1 MPARNAPKRSRS
13 TARRWALFAL
23 TVVAVAC
30 TKGNGQ
36 EAAPAAGGHGG
47 AGGGGGRGGPGAGLP
62 VPVEVSVAEL
72 GTAARV
78 ISATG
83 TVEPIRS
90 IGINAQ
96 VGGALLRVAVEEGD
110 RVSAGQTLAEIDSR
124 ELDAQLA
131 SAEATLE
138 VAKRVAERS
147 QQLRDQQINT
157 VAEYERDQAA
167 YTASRASRDQL
178 RTRVGFAN
186 VKSPVDG
193 VVLDKRVEQGDIVTG
208 QTRLFT
214 IGDVS
219 TLVVR
224 VPVSEHD
231 VGGLKTGDHVP
242 LTLDAF
248 PGRVLAAR
256 VRRVFPSA
264 DTVTR
269 LIPVEIALTP
279 EAARGV
285 KPGYLARVNI
295 QLDPRSNVLLVPTQ
309 ALLEDPTG
317 SVIYLVRGGKAVRTR
332 VRRGGTFQGRVEIVD
347 GITTGDSVIVAGNN
361 IVRDGGAVRFASSPT
376 IDSTP
381 DAARGQRSG
390 ATPPGGTPR

>member
-1 MPARNAPKRSRS
+1 MA
-13 TARRWALFAL
+13 ALVFAVL
-23 TVVAVAC
+23 AC
-30 TKGNGQ
+30 NKGNGQ
-36 EAAPAAGGHGG
+36 EAAPPGGQGAQSGQGGRPGG
-47 AGGGGGRGGPGAGLP
+47 AGGGRGSGLP
-62 VPVEVSVAEL
+62 VPVEVSVAQL
-72 GTAARV
+72 GTAAR
-78 ISATG
+78 IIAATG

-110 RVSAGQTLAEIDSR
+110 VVAAGQMLAEIDSR
-124 ELDAQLA
+124 ELEAQLA

-167 YTASRASRDQL
+167 YTAARASRDQL
-178 RTRVGFAN
+178 RTRVGFAT
-186 VKSPVDG
+186 VRAPVAG
-193 VVLDKRVEQGDIVTG
+193 VVLDKRIEQGDIVTG

-224 VPVSEHD
+224 VPVSELD
-231 VGGLKTGDHVP
+231 VGGLKQGDHVP

-248 PGRVLAAR
+248 PNRVLAAR

-264 DTVTR
+264 DTLTR

-285 KPGYLARVNI
+285 KPGYLARVNM
-295 QLDPRSNVLLVPTQ
+295 QLDPRTNVLMVPTP
-309 ALLEDPTG
+309 AVLEDPSG
-317 SVIYLVRGGKAVRTR
+317 AVVYLARGGKAVRTR
-332 VRRGGTFQGRVEIVD
+332 VQRGATFQGRVEIVS
-347 GITTGDSVIVAGNN
+347 GLSPGDSVIVAGNN
-361 IVRDGGAVRFASSPT
+361 IVRDGGAIRLGVSPT
-376 IDSTP
+376 IDSTS
-381 DAARGQRSG
+381 DSAARPRASAGRS
-390 ATPPGGTPR
+390 GGTPR

>member
-1 MPARNAPKRSRS
+1 MIA
-13 TARRWALFAL
+13 AL
-23 TVVAVAC
+23 AC
-30 TKGNGQ
+30 NQGNGQ
-36 EAAPAAGGHGG
+36 EATPQGGR
-47 AGGGGGRGGPGAGLP
+47 GGGRGGRGSGLP
-62 VPVEVSVAEL
+62 VPVEVAVAEL

-78 ISATG
+78 LAATG

-96 VGGALLRVAVEEGD
+96 LGGALLRVAVEEGSMV
-110 RVSAGQTLAEIDSR
+110 REGQILAEIDSR
-124 ELDAQLA
+124 ELEAQLA
-131 SAEATLE
+131 SAEASLQ

-167 YTASRASRDQL
+167 FTSAQATRDQL
-178 RTRVGFAN
+178 RTRLGFAT
-186 VKSPVDG
+186 VRSPVAG
-193 VVLDKRVEQGDIVTG
+193 VVLDKRVEQGDIVSG

-214 IGDVS
+214 VGDVS

-224 VPVSEHD
+224 VPVSELD
-231 VGGLKTGDHVP
+231 VGGLRPGDHVP
-242 LTLDAF
+242 VTLDAL
-248 PGRVLAAR
+248 PGRVLSAR

-285 KPGYLARVNI
+285 KPGYLARVSI
-295 QLDPRSNVLLVPTQ
+295 QLDPRSNVLLVPAP

-317 SVIYLVRGGKAVRTR
+317 SIVYLARGGKAVRTR
-332 VRRGGTFQGRVEIVD
+332 VTRGGTFQGRVEIVE
-347 GITTGDSVIVAGNN
+347 GLAPGDSVIVAGNN
-361 IVRDGGAVRFASSPT
+361 QVRDGGAIRPGVSPT
-376 IDSTP
+376 LQSVDTSSRAP
-381 DAARGQRSG
+381 AATAGRS
-390 ATPPGGTPR
+390 GGTP

>member
-1 MPARNAPKRSRS
+1 MPVRTCTSRFRS
-13 TARRWALFAL
+13 TARRFLPGAALVIASL
-23 TVVAVAC
+23 AC
-30 TKGNGQ
+30 NKGNGQ
-36 EAAPAAGGHGG
+36 EAAPQAGR
-47 AGGGGGRGGPGAGLP
+47 GGGPGGRGGSGLP
-62 VPVEVSVAEL
+62 TAVEVAVAEL
-72 GTAARV
+72 GTAART

-110 RVSAGQTLAEIDSR
+110 VVSAGQVLAEIDSR
-124 ELDAQLA
+124 ELEAQLA

-167 YTASRASRDQL
+167 YTAARASRDQL
-178 RTRVGFAN
+178 RTRVGFAT
-186 VKSPVDG
+186 VRAPVAG
-193 VVLDKRVEQGDIVTG
+193 VVLDKRIEQGDIVTG

-224 VPVSEHD
+224 VPVSELD
-231 VGGLKTGDHVP
+231 VGGLKQGDHVP

-248 PGRVLAAR
+248 PDRVLAAR

-264 DTVTR
+264 DTLTR

-285 KPGYLARVNI
+285 KPGYLARVNM
-295 QLDPRSNVLLVPTQ
+295 QLDPRSNVLMVPTP
-309 ALLEDPTG
+309 AVLEDPSG
-317 SVIYLVRGGKAVRTR
+317 AVVYLARAGKAVRTR
-332 VRRGGTFQGRVEIVD
+332 VIRGGTFQGRVEIVS
-347 GITTGDSVIVAGNN
+347 GLSPGDSVIVAGNN
-361 IVRDGGAVRFASSPT
+361 MVRDGGAIRFGVSPT
-376 IDSTP
+376 MGTAPESSAP
-381 DAARGQRSG
+381 PQ
-390 ATPPGGTPR
+390 ATPNGSGGTPR

>member
-1 MPARNAPKRSRS
+1 MPVRTSQICNSS
-13 TARRWALFAL
+13 TIRRCAIAALVIA
-23 TVVAVAC
+23 AVAC
-30 TKGNGQ
+30 NRSNGQ
-36 EAAPAAGGHGG
+36 EATPQG
-47 AGGGGGRGGPGAGLP
+47 GGGGGRGGRGGGGGLP
-62 VPVEVSVAEL
+62 VPVEVAVAEL
-72 GTAARV
+72 GTAARL
-78 ISATG
+78 IAATG

-110 RVSAGQTLAEIDSR
+110 VVAAGQMLAEIDSR
-124 ELDAQLA
+124 ELEAQLA
-131 SAEATLE
+131 SAEASLE

-167 YTASRASRDQL
+167 FTAARASRDQL
-178 RTRVGFAN
+178 RTRVGFAT
-186 VKSPVDG
+186 VRSPLAG
-193 VVLDKRVEQGDIVTG
+193 VVLDKRIEQGDIVTG

-224 VPVSEHD
+224 VPVSELD
-231 VGGLKTGDHVP
+231 VGGLKQGDHVP

-248 PGRVLAAR
+248 PGRTLAAR

-264 DTVTR
+264 DTLTR

-295 QLDPRSNVLLVPTQ
+295 QLDPRTNVLMVPTQ
-309 ALLEDPTG
+309 ALLEDPSG
-317 SVIYLVRGGKAVRTR
+317 AVVYLARGGKAVRTR
-332 VRRGGTFQGRVEIVD
+332 VRRGGTFQGRVEVVE
-347 GITTGDSVIVAGNN
+347 GLAPGDSVIVAGNN
-361 IVRDGGAVRFASSPT
+361 MVRDGGAIRLASSP
-376 IDSTP
+376 ILDSTMSDGSP
-381 DAARGQRSG
+381 SPQAAAANR
-390 ATPPGGTPR
+390 PGGSPR